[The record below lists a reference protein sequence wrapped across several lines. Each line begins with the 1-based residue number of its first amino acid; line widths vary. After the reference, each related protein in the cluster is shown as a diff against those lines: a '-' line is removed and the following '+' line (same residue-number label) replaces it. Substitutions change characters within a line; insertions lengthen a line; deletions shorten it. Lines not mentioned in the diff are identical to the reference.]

1 MILKVGLPSDRK
13 TICFCTPERPDDRSF
28 AVFRASSQLVPP
40 FGHALTAVPIA
51 PGEVVNCEVVR
62 ALSLNVTT
70 AICTCCSAGRAA
82 FAAVRSL
89 LAKAVAAFFA
99 FVSRLLFFHTA
110 GLVKHQHNIGRH
122 RGRNRGRRTIAG
134 RSQMQRILI
143 TVSTFDFGN
152 AFTIRRLQ
160 GGSVTG
166 RILVVFRN
174 GGRVVT

>member
-13 TICFCTPERPDDRSF
+13 TICFCAPERPDDRSF

-99 FVSRLLFFHTA
+99 FVSRLLFFILPDLSSTSTISTGTA
-110 GLVKHQHNIGRH
+110 
-122 RGRNRGRRTIAG
+122 
-134 RSQMQRILI
+134 
-143 TVSTFDFGN
+143 
-152 AFTIRRLQ
+152 
-160 GGSVTG
+160 
-166 RILVVFRN
+166 
-174 GGRVVT
+174 VVTVDDELSPDAVKCNAY

>member
-99 FVSRLLFFHTA
+99 FVSRLLFFILPDLSSTSTISAGTA
-110 GLVKHQHNIGRH
+110 
-122 RGRNRGRRTIAG
+122 
-134 RSQMQRILI
+134 
-143 TVSTFDFGN
+143 
-152 AFTIRRLQ
+152 
-160 GGSVTG
+160 
-166 RILVVFRN
+166 
-174 GGRVVT
+174 VVTVDDELSPDAVKCNAY

>member
-89 LAKAVAAFFA
+89 LAKAVAAFFFA
-99 FVSRLLFFHTA
+99 FVSRLLFFILPDLSSTSTISAGTA
-110 GLVKHQHNIGRH
+110 
-122 RGRNRGRRTIAG
+122 
-134 RSQMQRILI
+134 
-143 TVSTFDFGN
+143 
-152 AFTIRRLQ
+152 
-160 GGSVTG
+160 
-166 RILVVFRN
+166 
-174 GGRVVT
+174 VVTVDDELSPDAVKCNAY